1 MAKENKYTEVA
12 GTGKISINK
21 ANMSR
26 CLYKYG
32 YEKKDIKVLVGY
44 ASLGA
49 LDAALKDWE
58 KERELTSPVY
68 FDKKEQELIEKIKKK
83 VLAFYKEESTKT
95 VDKSVKAS
103 VLVGNGNGI
112 GIGNGTGTGNK
123 KPTANKKYKSLT
135 IRKEELAKEVE
146 ELQAKKEGK
155 IPNKI
160 KETVKAVKNNPT
172 PISNKE
178 IEKEVTKYEKKNVEI
193 SSKSNGKVISLDQ
206 IASNYQI
213 DPKYMA
219 RLEVLLTEPDVGD
232 TCSVCD
238 NQGWL
243 LAPTNKGL
251 KRITCLKCLGHK
263 VRKKEASFVSEEIKK
278 WIKNPMYRDN
288 RFDFEKFNEG
298 ILLPVSERKYS
309 FEKYVNFMNSIM
321 DGLESDLLPRK
332 SYYVVAPD
340 NYGKKWF
347 AYECMKLLVETG
359 HEVGGLVDI
368 ADIKQA
374 IEKEDYQ
381 KAKGYLVGDVIFVT
395 LSNMG
400 AGYFGYAVKY
410 VLDYASKY
418 GKPVFL
424 FTRVQA
430 NTWVSSD
437 KASMGIVYNHTKDYE
452 FDKLEQVGLTGVEY
466 SLAYNYMINESN
478 TSIKYKEKRNVNNNY
493 NKNTQKNTE
502 K

>member
-1 MAKENKYTEVA
+1 MAKANKYTEVA

-68 FDKKEQELIEKIKKK
+68 FDKKEQEIIEKIKKK

-103 VLVGNGNGI
+103 VLE
-112 GIGNGTGTGNK
+112 GTENK
-123 KPTANKKYKSLT
+123 KSTANKKYKSLT

-155 IPNKI
+155 
-160 KETVKAVKNNPT
+160 EV
-172 PISNKE
+172 
-178 IEKEVTKYEKKNVEI
+178 EKEPVKVVEVANKVIEPLTEVTSYEKKNVEI
-193 SSKSNGKVISLDQ
+193 KPQTSGKVISLDQ
-206 IASNYQI
+206 IASNYQL

-381 KAKGYLVGDVIFVT
+381 KAKGYLGGDVIFVT

-418 GKPVFL
+418 GKSVFL

-437 KASMGIVYNHTKDYE
+437 KASMGIVYNHTRDYE

-478 TSIKYKEKRNVNNNY
+478 TSIKYKEQRNVNNNY

>member
-1 MAKENKYTEVA
+1 MAKANKYTEVA

-68 FDKKEQELIEKIKKK
+68 FDKKEQEIIEKIKKK

-103 VLVGNGNGI
+103 VLE
-112 GIGNGTGTGNK
+112 GTENK

-160 KETVKAVKNNPT
+160 KEPIKAVEL
-172 PISNKE
+172 PIKTKE
-178 IEKEVTKYEKKNVEI
+178 IEKEVNNYEKKNVEI
-193 SSKSNGKVISLDQ
+193 KPQSSGKVISLDQ
-206 IASNYQI
+206 IASNYQL

-219 RLEVLLTEPDVGD
+219 RLEVLLTEPDDDD
-232 TCSVCD
+232 TCSVCEG
-238 NQGWL
+238 QGWL

-288 RFDFEKFNEG
+288 RFDFEKFNND

-309 FEKYVNFMNSIM
+309 FEGYVNFMKSVM

-381 KAKGYLVGDVIFVT
+381 KAKGYLGGDVIFVT

-437 KASMGIVYNHTKDYE
+437 KAAMGIVYKYTRDYE
-452 FDKLEQVGLTGVEY
+452 YDKLEQVGLTGVEY
-466 SLAYNYMINESN
+466 SLAYHYVVNESN
-478 TSIKYKEKRNVNNNY
+478 TSIKYKEQRNVNQRRSNTNN
-493 NKNTQKNTE
+493 NNTE

>member
-1 MAKENKYTEVA
+1 
-12 GTGKISINK
+12 
-21 ANMSR
+21 MSR

-68 FDKKEQELIEKIKKK
+68 FDKKEQEIIEKIKKK

-103 VLVGNGNGI
+103 VLE
-112 GIGNGTGTGNK
+112 GTENK

-155 IPNKI
+155 EVETPKKKDLSTFELAENLSKLNIKATPEFNEALKDTVVKLDNFNKKLKDGLSSI
-160 KETVKAVKNNPT
+160 AENYELNKN
-172 PISNKE
+172 
-178 IEKEVTKYEKKNVEI
+178 
-193 SSKSNGKVISLDQ
+193 
-206 IASNYQI
+206 
-213 DPKYMA
+213 YMA

-381 KAKGYLVGDVIFVT
+381 KAKGYLGGDVIFVT

-418 GKPVFL
+418 GKSVFL

-437 KASMGIVYNHTKDYE
+437 KASMGIVYNHTRDYE

-478 TSIKYKEKRNVNNNY
+478 TSIKYKEQRNVNNNY
-493 NKNTQKNTE
+493 TKNTQNNTE